1 MFHPSTPMESA
12 ERISNLLSE
21 TRSNLT
27 IDLQKAH
34 ALCSEAIALSVQ
46 GKHAGLEGE
55 ARHLQAQLQFTLGD
69 SLKAIEEIKEAIRL
83 RREAGDRLKVSA
95 SLNSLGIFLSDIGNY
110 AEALDCCFQSLRI
123 KEELNDKRG
132 IATTL
137 INIGSI
143 YQRLNNPREEL
154 KMYER
159 SLNIA
164 NEIGDAR
171 LVANNRLNLGLLYT
185 NTGQDKLALQ
195 YLEGIE
201 DTLLSLGDK
210 PNAIKALNNQGML
223 FLRMLNYPR
232 ALERYQRCHQLATE
246 AGNPAGMAASLNNTG
261 EVLIKMNRPD
271 EALPYLQQGLEL
283 ATKQGLKEYIKDAH
297 HSLTEYYKLKGD
309 YRTALEQYETQV
321 KLKDELLNIQNLKQ
335 LGELHLQYDLE
346 RKERE
351 AQIHQLKNVELK
363 DALEKLK
370 EEKMRSDK
378 LLLNILPEE
387 VAEELKETGT
397 AKAKYFEQVTV
408 MFIDIKNFTIIS
420 QQLSPEELVSEIDL
434 LFRTFD
440 EIIERY
446 GIEKIKTIGDAY
458 MCAAGLPVPDEN
470 HAANI
475 LNAAIDIVTFMEELK
490 HERHQQGKHY
500 CEVRIGV
507 HSGPVVA
514 GIVGSSK
521 FAYDIWGDTVNTASR
536 MESSGEV
543 GRINLSGDTYRLIS
557 KQFDCLHRGKIHA
570 KNKGEIDMYFLENN
584 KP

>member
-1 MFHPSTPMESA
+1 MESA

-21 TRSNLT
+21 TRSHLT
-27 IDLQKAH
+27 SDLQKAH
-34 ALCSEAIALSVQ
+34 ALCTEAIVLSVQ
-46 GKHAGLEGE
+46 GRHVGLEGE

-143 YQRLNNPREEL
+143 YQRVNNPREEL

-159 SLNIA
+159 SLSIA
-164 NEIGDAR
+164 NQIGDAR

-185 NTGQDKLALQ
+185 TTGQDKLALQ

-210 PNAIKALNNQGML
+210 SNAIKALNNQGML
-223 FLRMLNYPR
+223 FLRVLNYPK
-232 ALERYQRCHQLATE
+232 ALERYQHCHQLATE
-246 AGNPAGMAASLNNTG
+246 TGNAAGIVASLNNTG
-261 EVLIKMNRPD
+261 EVLIRMNKP
-271 EALPYLQQGLEL
+271 EQALPYLQEALEL

-351 AQIHQLKNVELK
+351 AEIHQLKNVELK

-370 EEKMRSDK
+370 EEKLRSDK

-387 VAEELKETGT
+387 VAEELKATGT
-397 AKAKYFEQVTV
+397 ARAKYFAQVTV

-434 LFRTFD
+434 LFRTYD

-458 MCAAGLPVPDEN
+458 MCAAGLPVPDDN

-475 LNAAIDIVTFMEELK
+475 LNAAMDIVTFMEELK
-490 HERHQQGKHY
+490 YERHQQGKHY